1 MKLLCHLAFN
11 APLQT
16 RRQRA
21 ERLMRK
27 KPDFFGQY
35 GPEARAILEELLEKY
50 SEHGNVKEIISIF
63 GGAERLKEAVD
74 QLQVLLYAA

>member
-1 MKLLCHLAFN
+1 
-11 APLQT
+11 
-16 RRQRA
+16 
-21 ERLMRK
+21 MRK